1 MRIIGTGSALP
12 KFVATNQMLS
22 EVMDTSD
29 EWISTRTGIK
39 RRHLLVNQE
48 LEEIGVEAIENALKD
63 AGITVKDL
71 DYIICSNTV
80 NEYITPGLGCVL
92 QGHIGATCPS
102 IDINAACAGFLYGMQ
117 IAESFIKTGVAKKIL
132 IVAAEEPSRIPTWT
146 DRSTSVL
153 FGDGAGAVIVSADGD
168 DVLAMRSTTTSA
180 PIVLYS
186 KRAMEKTPFVGE
198 IEGNVP
204 LVMNG
209 REVFRMAVSNSQDDI
224 KAVMEEANITS
235 SQVKYFVLHQANI
248 RIIESIRHF
257 LDEPEEK
264 FPTTIENTGN
274 MSSACIPILLDR
286 LNKEGKL
293 SKGDILV
300 FSAFGAGFQTSAC
313 VVRWNK

>member
-1 MRIIGTGSALP
+1 
-12 KFVATNQMLS
+12 
-22 EVMDTSD
+22 
-29 EWISTRTGIK
+29 
-39 RRHLLVNQE
+39 
-48 LEEIGVEAIENALKD
+48 
-63 AGITVKDL
+63 
-71 DYIICSNTV
+71 
-80 NEYITPGLGCVL
+80 
-92 QGHIGATCPS
+92 
-102 IDINAACAGFLYGMQ
+102 MQ

-293 SKGDILV
+293 SKDDILV